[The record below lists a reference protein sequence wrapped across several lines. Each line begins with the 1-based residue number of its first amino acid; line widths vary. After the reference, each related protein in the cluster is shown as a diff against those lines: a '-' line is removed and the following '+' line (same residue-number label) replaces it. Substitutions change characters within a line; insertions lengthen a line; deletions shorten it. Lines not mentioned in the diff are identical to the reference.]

1 MAASSSVNETRRAA
15 DGKGLVQGPEAESSR
30 KQENDSNLESRQ
42 HNQRFAPQ
50 RCSNGPDCQEER
62 DLTTPQPGGRGEL
75 IRCIALVN

>member
-30 KQENDSNLESRQ
+30 NQEDDSNLESRQ

-50 RCSNGPDCQEER
+50 KSSSGPDCQR
-62 DLTTPQPGGRGEL
+62 SNMAVHSQVSGD
-75 IRCIALVN
+75 